1 MKSIIKHHAFSCPCF
16 FTTAKFLFLLPVL
29 LLMFACSKQ
38 PEGKPQ
44 AFPVPVSVAMVT
56 QKNVPVDVRAIG
68 NVEAYSTVSIK
79 TQVTGELQRAYFAEG
94 VEVKKGDLLFTIDPR
109 PFEAALKA
117 AGANLARD
125 MATAEKAGRDA
136 RRYAKLYEEEVV
148 SKEQFEQFR
157 SNAESL
163 DAVVQADRA
172 AIENAKVNLGYC
184 TIRSPLG
191 GFTGSLLVHEGNVV
205 KENETILVVINQV
218 NPIYVNFSVP
228 EQYLK
233 DIEENRRKNSLKVIA
248 VPSGGERSSEGILT
262 FVDNAVETTTGTI
275 RLKGTFENQK
285 KYLWP
290 GQFVNVVLT
299 LYTQSNALTVPSQAV
314 QVGQQGEYVF
324 VVTPNLTVE
333 SRPVIVS
340 RRINGE
346 TVVDKGL
353 KAGETVVT
361 DGQLRLI
368 PGSPV
373 NVKQIP
379 EGHAKHS

>member
-1 MKSIIKHHAFSCPCF
+1 MKSIIKHHAFSCPWF
-16 FTTAKFLFLLPVL
+16 FTTVKSLFLLPVL
-29 LLMFACSKQ
+29 FLMFACSKQ

-44 AFPVPVSVAMVT
+44 ASPVPVSVAMVT

-79 TQVTGELQRAYFAEG
+79 TQVNGQLKRAYFREG
-94 VEVKKGDLLFTIDPR
+94 GEVKKGDLLFTIDSR
-109 PFEAALKA
+109 PYEAALKEA
-117 AGANLARD
+117 EANLARD
-125 MATAEKAGRDA
+125 VATAEKASHDA
-136 RRYAKLYEEEVV
+136 GRYAKLYKEEVV
-148 SKEQFEQFR
+148 SREQFEQFR
-157 SNAESL
+157 SSAESL

-172 AIENAKVNLGYC
+172 AIENANVNLGYC
-184 TIRSPLG
+184 TIRSPLS

-205 KENETILVVINQV
+205 KENETIMVVINQV
-218 NPIYVNFSVP
+218 SPIYVNFSVP

-233 DIEENRRKNSLKVIA
+233 DIDENRRKNPLKVFA
-248 VPSGGERSSEGILT
+248 VPQGGEHSSEGLLT
-262 FVDNAVETTTGTI
+262 FVDNTIETTTGTI
-275 RLKGTFENQK
+275 RLKGTFENQE

-299 LYTQSNALTVPSQAV
+299 LYTRLNAFTVPSQAV

-324 VVTPNLTVE
+324 VVTPNRTVE

-379 EGHAKHS
+379 EGQAKHS

>member
-1 MKSIIKHHAFSCPCF
+1 MKNIIKHHMFSCPRV
-16 FTTAKFLFLLPVL
+16 FTLETLLFLLTALP
-29 LLMFACSKQ
+29 LMFGCSKQ

-44 AFPVPVSVAMVT
+44 ALPVPVSVATVT

-79 TQVTGELQRAYFAEG
+79 TQVNGQLKRAYFREG
-94 VEVKKGDLLFTIDPR
+94 GEVKKGDLLFTIDSR
-109 PFEAALKA
+109 PYEAALKEA
-117 AGANLARD
+117 EANLARD
-125 MATAEKAGRDA
+125 VATAEKAGLDA
-136 RRYAKLYEEEVV
+136 GRYAKLYKEEVV

-184 TIRSPLG
+184 TIRSPI
-191 GFTGSLLVHEGNVV
+191 TGITGNLLVHEGNVV

-218 NPIYVNFSVP
+218 SPVYVNFSVP

-233 DIEENRRKNSLKVIA
+233 DIEENRRKNPLKVIA
-248 VPSGGERSSEGILT
+248 VPSGRERSSEGVLT
-262 FVDNAVETTTGTI
+262 FVDNAVDTTTGTI
-275 RLKGTFENQK
+275 RLKGTFGNQEK
-285 KYLWP
+285 HLWP
-290 GQFVNVVLT
+290 GQFVNVRLT
-299 LYTQSNALTVPSQAV
+299 LYVQLNAFTIPSQAV

-324 VVTPNLTVE
+324 VVTPNRTVE

-368 PGSPV
+368 PGLPV
-373 NVKQIP
+373 SVKQIP

>member
-1 MKSIIKHHAFSCPCF
+1 MKIIIKHPAFSFPRF
-16 FTTAKFLFLLPVL
+16 FITAKSLFLLPVL
-29 LLMFACSKQ
+29 FLMFACSKQ
-38 PEGKPQ
+38 PEEKPKVS
-44 AFPVPVSVAMVT
+44 PVPVSVATVM

-79 TQVTGELQRAYFAEG
+79 TQVNGELRRTYFTEG
-94 VEVKKGDLLFTIDPR
+94 GEVKKGDLLFTIDSR
-109 PFEAALKA
+109 PYDAALKEA
-117 AGANLARD
+117 EANLARD
-125 MATAEKAGRDA
+125 MATAEKASHDA
-136 RRYAKLYEEEVV
+136 RRYAKLYKEEVV
-148 SKEQFEQFR
+148 SREQYEQFR

-184 TIRSPLG
+184 TIRSPLS
-191 GFTGSLLVHEGNVV
+191 GFTGSLLVHEGNVI

-218 NPIYVNFSVP
+218 SPIYVNFSVP

-233 DIEENRRKNSLKVIA
+233 DIEKNRRKNPLKVIA
-248 VPSGGERSSEGILT
+248 VPPGGEHSSEGILT

-275 RLKGTFENQK
+275 RLKGTFENQEK
-285 KYLWP
+285 HLWP
-290 GQFVNVVLT
+290 GQFVNVALT
-299 LYTQSNALTVPSQAV
+299 LYTQLNALTVPSQAV

-324 VVTPNLTVE
+324 VVTPTRTVE

-373 NVKQIP
+373 SVKQIP
-379 EGHAKHS
+379 GGKAKHS

>member
-1 MKSIIKHHAFSCPCF
+1 MKSIIKHPALSCPWF
-16 FTTAKFLFLLPVL
+16 FTTVKTLFFLPVL
-29 LLMFACSKQ
+29 FLMFACSKQ
-38 PEGKPQ
+38 PEEKPP
-44 AFPVPVSVAMVT
+44 ASPVPVSVARVT

-68 NVEAYSTVSIK
+68 NVEAYSTVLIK
-79 TQVTGELQRAYFAEG
+79 TQVNGELRHAHFTEG
-94 VEVKKGDLLFTIDPR
+94 GEVKKGSLLFTIDPR
-109 PFEAALKA
+109 PFEAALKEA
-117 AGANLARD
+117 EANLARD
-125 MATAEKAGRDA
+125 VATAEKARHDA
-136 RRYAKLYEEEVV
+136 RRYAKLYKEEVV
-148 SKEQFEQFR
+148 SREQFEQFR

-184 TIRSPLG
+184 TIRSPLS

-218 NPIYVNFSVP
+218 SPIYVNFSVP

-233 DIEENRRKNSLKVIA
+233 DIEENRRKNPLTFIA
-248 VPSGGERSSEGILT
+248 VSPGGKNSSEGILT
-262 FVDNAVETTTGTI
+262 FVDNTVDTTTGTI
-275 RLKGTFENQK
+275 RLKGTFENQE

-299 LYTQSNALTVPSQAV
+299 LYTQLNALTIPSQAV

-324 VVTPNLTVE
+324 VVTPNRTVE

-340 RRINGE
+340 RRIDGE
-346 TVVDKGL
+346 TVVEKGL

-361 DGQLRLI
+361 DGQLRLV

-379 EGHAKHS
+379 GGKAKHS

>member
-1 MKSIIKHHAFSCPCF
+1 M
-16 FTTAKFLFLLPVL
+16 
-29 LLMFACSKQ
+29 
-38 PEGKPQ
+38 
-44 AFPVPVSVAMVT
+44 
-56 QKNVPVDVRAIG
+56 R
-68 NVEAYSTVSIK
+68 
-79 TQVTGELQRAYFAEG
+79 RAYFTEG

-109 PFEAALKA
+109 PFEAALKEA
-117 AGANLARD
+117 EANLARD
-125 MATAEKAGRDA
+125 TATAEKAGHDA
-136 RRYAKLYEEEVV
+136 RRYAKLYEKEVV

-157 SNAESL
+157 SSAESL

-184 TIRSPLG
+184 TIRSPLS

-218 NPIYVNFSVP
+218 SPIYVNFSVP

-233 DIEENRRKNSLKVIA
+233 DIEENRRKNPLKVIA
-248 VPSGGERSSEGILT
+248 VPSGGEHSSGGMLT
-262 FVDNAVETTTGTI
+262 FVDNTVDTTTGTI
-275 RLKGTFENQK
+275 RLKGTFENQEK
-285 KYLWP
+285 HLWP

-299 LYTQSNALTVPSQAV
+299 LYTQLNALTIPSQAV

-324 VVTPNLTVE
+324 VVTPNRTVE
-333 SRPVIVS
+333 SRPIIVS

-346 TVVDKGL
+346 TVVEKGL

-361 DGQLRLI
+361 DGQLKLI

-379 EGHAKHS
+379 GGHAEHS